1 MRTLRLSPEPA
12 SEVLYPKGSIV
23 VCRDCGKPIYKLQA
37 SIYFG
42 EPVGK
47 SAWKYA
53 PVTVEDIT
61 AIAMR
66 PDLDPGVRAAM
77 NITTL
82 AEWATH
88 CERIPT
94 VKAGDYMDC
103 PACRRSFAHAATR
116 PEADGA
122 PSFHDKG
129 YQIQLAVIP
138 PFGKARPVYSA
149 H

>member
-1 MRTLRLSPEPA
+1 MRTLRLTPEPA

-23 VCRDCGKPIYKLQA
+23 VCRECGKPLYKLQA
-37 SIYFG
+37 SIYYG

-53 PVTVEDIT
+53 PVSVADI
-61 AIAMR
+61 IDLSVRM
-66 PDLDPGVRAAM
+66 DLDAGVRAAM
-77 NITTL
+77 NVTSL
-82 AEWATH
+82 AEWGAH

-94 VKAGDYMDC
+94 VKAGDFMDC
-103 PACRRSFAHAATR
+103 PACRKSFSHAATR
-116 PEADGA
+116 PNEDGMS
-122 PSFHDKG
+122 SFNDRG